1 MEHNHRRYTRTLC
14 IYLLVHY
21 TTNQMKKQLLRNTK
35 LTWLTLASLVVL
47 ASCSKDDDILTDAD
61 IESTSGIYVLS
72 EGSFGAGNGDIAY
85 YNIKTGTAEKNYY
98 KKVNGTDL
106 GETPNDL
113 QRYGSKMYCVVSGI
127 AGQPKSF
134 VDVMNVNTGKTI
146 KRISFNS
153 GNNGYLPRYIAFYQ
167 GKAYVS
173 RYDGKISRIDTS
185 SLNIDAEL
193 DLKAN
198 YLEGVAVANGKL
210 YVANSD
216 YFLSGVDKVSVVN
229 LNSFT
234 KTTDVTVTQN
244 PTKVTAA
251 ANGSVYVICQGNYAN
266 VAAEINVINSATDT
280 KTSLTAIQGVD
291 YGTSL
296 SIAGNGGFIALTNS
310 STFKADIKSFSAVT
324 STVGSN
330 LITDGTS
337 VGLLYGL
344 TFDNFSGG
352 VVVGDAISY
361 TSTSGKAYFYDY
373 TGKRLLSFDTAV
385 NPKSAVFVYSYKK

>member
-1 MEHNHRRYTRTLC
+1 MK
-14 IYLLVHY
+14 
-21 TTNQMKKQLLRNTK
+21 TNLLRSSK
-35 LTWLTLASLVVL
+35 LSWLILTSLVVL
-47 ASCSKDDDILTDAD
+47 ASCSKDDELPTDAD
-61 IESTSGIYVLS
+61 IESTTGIYVLS

-127 AGQPKSF
+127 DGQPKSF
-134 VDVMNVNTGKTI
+134 VDIMNINTGKTI

-153 GNNGYLPRYIAFYQ
+153 GNNGYLPRYVAFYQ

-173 RYDGKISRIDTS
+173 RYDGKISRVDTA

-216 YFLSGVDKVSVVN
+216 YKLSGVNKVSVVN

-234 KTTDVTVTQN
+234 KTTDITVAQN
-244 PTKVTAA
+244 PTKISAA
-251 ANGSVYVICQGNYAN
+251 ANGNVYVICQGNYTN
-266 VAAEINVINSATDT
+266 IPAEINLINSVTDT
-280 KTSLTAIQGVD
+280 KTSLNTIKGVD

-296 SIAGNGGFIALTNS
+296 SIAGNGGFIALTNT
-310 STFKADIKSFSAVT
+310 STFASEVKSFSAVT
-324 STVGSN
+324 STVGNN
-330 LITDGTS
+330 LITDGTN

-352 VVVGDAISY
+352 AVVTDAVSY
-361 TSTSGKAYFYDY
+361 TSTSGKAYFYNY
-373 TGKRLLSFDTAV
+373 MGKRLLSFDTAV